1 MYEIYNLYQEIL
13 YHINVKYD
21 LFKNF
26 RYETNRQRSSGGT
39 GGGLSSLC
47 PKLVSSGSSSSQSG
61 ISLAVGHLA
70 SQETGGTCTVVT
82 TQKIHAHN
90 HRRQRKLSIVT
101 QAGTSANITGD
112 RKVSWIILVS

>member
-1 MYEIYNLYQEIL
+1 MW
-13 YHINVKYD
+13 
-21 LFKNF
+21 NF

-47 PKLVSSGSSSSQSG
+47 PKLVASGGTGSQSG

-70 SQETGGTCTVVT
+70 SQESGGPCAVVT
-82 TQKIHAHN
+82 TQRIHAHN

-101 QAGTSANITGD
+101 QAGPSANTTGD
-112 RKVSWIILVS
+112 RKVS

>member
-1 MYEIYNLYQEIL
+1 MIYVY
-13 YHINVKYD
+13 
-21 LFKNF
+21 NF

-47 PKLVSSGSSSSQSG
+47 PKLVASGSSSSQSSG

-82 TQKIHAHN
+82 TQKIHSHAHN

-101 QAGTSANITGD
+101 QAGPSANITGD
-112 RKVSWIILVS
+112 RKVSWIILIN